1 MFLNQM
7 GVTPD
12 RPKPILK
19 SGKEEK
25 LSEEDIRVLVEIKA
39 IKEDSGG
46 WSGFDD
52 LKEYIND
59 FHLSKQVAETLLS
72 KEVILHEFNKR
83 PALFSDYLEILKDY
97 ITPEIAQK
105 LLAPEVIKIIFIFRT
120 GDTDE
125 FRAADLE
132 PIIDL
137 LIDYITPEIANR
149 LAIPEVFN
157 VNTYFDTCPE
167 WSLYWWNYIEKIKRF
182 MTPEIAQKLL
192 DPQFILE
199 MYSNSPEQL
208 ATFVHGLRNYMTP
221 EIIERLLK
229 DPIISFII
237 RSKSFDWIPPLN
249 IHRKIEDM
257 EVLAEYA
264 KTLIEYSYN
273 NPSQNGSLYHT
284 IIELVATL
292 DNRGNQ
298 ERLTD
303 SNENNINIENTSN
316 GTRESRSLPN
326 HPYISQQN
334 IIQMGELIK
343 VDKTNQNFNTGSM
356 IASSLGFLNESSLV
370 VDNENTYTPHPDYIA
385 ATVAGQ
391 KMFLLKDYENTV
403 PKTIYKYDEEGN
415 AINYMKVKPL
425 GVDSDF
431 YHTYYLTEDNLIIKI
446 CLDMSL
452 TNTLLNEFQDTF
464 SDTKHYFETSLE
476 DKGDVETSQLE
487 SVSGVYAYL
496 KVRYPE
502 FNSSELQID
511 TWAKMMDVL
520 QKEKDTTFAEFK
532 KGCEAM
538 IWNCQ
543 KQKAIQEFKQSN
555 QDMVRLTTSKDHNNF
570 FKVLAVLKSARVLDG
585 DKTKNSHSSVFRE
598 HMEDIKIN
606 KQVEQSGAVY
616 KT

>member
-1 MFLNQM
+1 MQEVYYIKELKDHI
-7 GVTPD
+7 TPD
-12 RPKPILK
+12 IA
-19 SGKEEK
+19 
-25 LSEEDIRVLVEIKA
+25 SELLDTEFIHNIYFTTDSRYKVYLY
-39 IKEDSGG
+39 IKE
-46 WSGFDD
+46 
-52 LKEYIND
+52 
-59 FHLSKQVAETLLS
+59 
-72 KEVILHEFNKR
+72 
-83 PALFSDYLEILKDY
+83 LKDH
-97 ITPEIAQK
+97 ITPETAKK
-105 LLAPEVIKIIFIFRT
+105 LLTTENMLWLFSPDLSLINNYINIFE
-120 GDTDE
+120 D
-125 FRAADLE
+125 
-132 PIIDL
+132 
-137 LIDYITPEIANR
+137 
-149 LAIPEVFN
+149 
-157 VNTYFDTCPE
+157 FDTEEVRYNLFCNKPFRD
-167 WSLYWWNYIEKIKRF
+167 LYIESRC
-182 MTPEIAQKLL
+182 L
-192 DPQFILE
+192 QFF
-199 MYSNSPEQL
+199 PC
-208 ATFVHGLRNYMTP
+208 R
-221 EIIERLLK
+221 
-229 DPIISFII
+229 
-237 RSKSFDWIPPLN
+237 N
-249 IHRKIEDM
+249 IHRKIENQ

-264 KTLIEYSYN
+264 RTLIEYGYN
-273 NPSQNGSLYHT
+273 NPSQSGSFYHT
-284 IIELVATL
+284 IMELVATL
-292 DNRGNQ
+292 DNGGNQ
-298 ERLTD
+298 ERLTN

-316 GTRESRSLPN
+316 DTQESNLIPN
-326 HPYISQQN
+326 HQYISQQN

-606 KQVEQSGAVY
+606 KQVEQFTRPNMRLFTDFRNNEYTDYPLNLDMEQTNSKDYPTKGKALETLNPNLFSIIQLNFSIDKKLCVNGRAVS
-616 KT
+616 KEEFGEFTLLPGDHIVFV